1 MWAKRRKASI
11 WDNDAL
17 LGCKEEMSPFSTSEP
32 EISIPIREECDVA
45 MARKSVREAALRAK
59 LALAAQEAIVIAV
72 SEIARNIIV
81 HAVEGEIRIRIVE
94 RQGGLGVEAVVN
106 DNGPGIMDVGR
117 ALEDGYSTTNSLGLG
132 LAGAK
137 RLVDEFEIVS
147 EYGSGTT
154 VLLRKWST

>member
-1 MWAKRRKASI
+1 
-11 WDNDAL
+11 
-17 LGCKEEMSPFSTSEP
+17 MSPFSTSEP